1 MSNNSFIGKIVDP
14 INNRIYSGEIIV
26 KDGKIHDIIEKDV
39 NSSYYILPGFIDS
52 HVHIESSMLTPCEF
66 SRIAV
71 THGTI
76 GAVCDPHEI
85 ANVLGVD
92 GVKFMYENG
101 KTVPFYFL
109 FSAPSCVPATPFE
122 TSGAVITPDDI
133 EELFKKGIS
142 FFLGEVMNFP
152 GVINGDKDLMEKMN
166 MAKEYNLPI
175 DGHAPALV
183 GDDLTKY
190 INCGITTDHE
200 SFMLS
205 EAKEKIEKGMKI
217 IIREGSAAKNFDTL
231 APLID
236 DHWNMCMFCSDDK
249 HPDDLLKGHIND
261 MVKRSVKMGIDIM
274 KILHVSSVNP
284 VKHYSMDTG
293 LLQIGDNADFIIVDN
308 IEDLNILQTV
318 IKGETVYSNEKK
330 NLFVCS
336 DVEIVNNFNTNYK
349 IVDDFKIKMGE
360 DKVDIIEA
368 IDGQIFTKIF
378 KWDVKK
384 DENGYATCD
393 IENDII
399 KISVV
404 NRYENAKPAV
414 WFVKGFGLKDGAI
427 ASSVAHDS
435 HNIVVIGTNDEDICN
450 CVNLIMENKGGLCVV
465 SSQKGI
471 KNILPLPIA
480 GIMTNRKGEDV
491 EEDYIKIDKLAK
503 DLGCTMHAPFMT
515 LSFMALL
522 VIPEIKIGDKGV
534 FKL

>member
-1 MSNNSFIGKIVDP
+1 MNSNSFIGKIVDP

-26 KDGKIHDIIEKDV
+26 KDGKIYDIIENDV
-39 NSSYYILPGFIDS
+39 DVSYYILPGFIDS

-66 SRIAV
+66 ARIAV
-71 THGTI
+71 KHGTV

-92 GVKFMYENG
+92 GVEFMYENG

-122 TSGAVITPDDI
+122 TSGAVITPDDV
-133 EELFKKGIS
+133 EELFRKGIS
-142 FFLGEVMNFP
+142 SFLGEMMNFP
-152 GVINGDKDLMEKMN
+152 GVIKGDKDLMEKIDT
-166 MAKEYNLPI
+166 AKKYNLPI
-175 DGHAPALV
+175 DGHAPGLI
-183 GDDLTKY
+183 GDDLDKY
-190 INCGITTDHE
+190 IEHGITTDHE
-200 SFMLS
+200 CFRIL

-217 IIREGSAAKNFDTL
+217 IIREGSAAKNFEEL
-231 APLID
+231 SPLIED
-236 DHWNMCMFCSDDK
+236 YYDMCMFCSDDK
-249 HPDDLLKGHIND
+249 HPDDLVKGHIND
-261 MVKRSVKMGIDIM
+261 MVKRSLKMGVDIM
-274 KILHVSSVNP
+274 KILHVASVNP

-293 LLQIGDNADFIIVDN
+293 LLQVGDNADFIIVDN
-308 IEDLNILQTV
+308 LQNLNVLKTI
-318 IKGETVYSNEKK
+318 IKGNEVYSYDKGCK
-330 NLFVCS
+330 YVCPE
-336 DVEIVNNFNTNYK
+336 VNIINNFDIHYK
-349 IVDDFKIKMGE
+349 TADDFKIKIEE
-360 DKVDIIEA
+360 DNVDIIEA

-404 NRYENAKPAV
+404 NRYENAKPTV
-414 WFVKGFGLKDGAI
+414 WFVKGFGLKNGAI

-435 HNIVVIGTNDEDICN
+435 HNIVVIGTNDEDISN
-450 CVNLIMENKGGLCVV
+450 CVNLIMENKGGLCAV
-465 SSQKGI
+465 SFDKGI

-480 GIMTNRKGEDV
+480 GIMTNKKGEDV
-491 EEDYIKIDKLAK
+491 AEDYIKIDKLAK